1 MKKHLFAILAI
12 VCGLLTTMAFTACSN
27 DDDPSA
33 NDNQITE
40 LKEWLNINEKGEC
53 AYLCNDEGVYFV
65 GADNQSD
72 ASKIAKNLSLGAS
85 EKGSLTLSGDL
96 GTIRVSTPAD
106 NNGIYFEINYNVKGI
121 SVKKLV
127 IINNEVLENGGENVY
142 YPPKSKSYKYIC
154 KDCPTSGNE
163 FSTTGRPSKCPKCGS
178 ANIVKVN

>member
-1 MKKHLFAILAI
+1 MKKFIFAILAI
-12 VCGLLTTMAFTACSN
+12 VCGLTTVLAFTACSD

-96 GTIRVSTPAD
+96 GTIRVSTPPITNTMA
-106 NNGIYFEINYNVKGI
+106 
-121 SVKKLV
+121 S
-127 IINNEVLENGGENVY
+127 
-142 YPPKSKSYKYIC
+142 
-154 KDCPTSGNE
+154 TSR
-163 FSTTGRPSKCPKCGS
+163 STTT
-178 ANIVKVN
+178 